1 MKLNEL
7 RDNPGARK
15 ARTRIGRGVVEEMRQ
30 SPYPYF
36 ETTIPKRVGAEDA
49 VMDRAV
55 AGEPGVDRKFSAAY
69 LAFAEEVTAR
79 VAATVKR
86 GAHRA

>member
-1 MKLNEL
+1 
-7 RDNPGARK
+7 
-15 ARTRIGRGVVEEMRQ
+15 MRN

-36 ETTIPKRVGAEDA
+36 DTAIPKRVGAEDA

-55 AGEPGVDRKFSAAY
+55 AGEPGVDQKFSDAY
-69 LAFAEEVTAR
+69 LAFADEVMAR
-79 VAATVKR
+79 VTTMVKR

>member
-1 MKLNEL
+1 MVMAFM
-7 RDNPGARK
+7 RFCCD
-15 ARTRIGRGVVEEMRQ
+15 VVGEMRQ
-30 SPYPYF
+30 SPFPNF

-55 AGEPGVDRKFSAAY
+55 AGEPGVDQQFSEAY
-69 LAFAEEVTAR
+69 LAFAEEVIAR
-79 VAATVKR
+79 VAATTKR

>member
-1 MKLNEL
+1 MVM
-7 RDNPGARK
+7 P
-15 ARTRIGRGVVEEMRQ
+15 RTRIGRDVVREVRQ

-36 ETTIPKRVGAEDA
+36 EVTIPKRVGAEDA

-55 AGEPGVDRKFSAAY
+55 AGEPGVDRKFSQAY
-69 LAFAEEVTAR
+69 LAFADEVANR
-79 VAATVKR
+79 VAATLKR